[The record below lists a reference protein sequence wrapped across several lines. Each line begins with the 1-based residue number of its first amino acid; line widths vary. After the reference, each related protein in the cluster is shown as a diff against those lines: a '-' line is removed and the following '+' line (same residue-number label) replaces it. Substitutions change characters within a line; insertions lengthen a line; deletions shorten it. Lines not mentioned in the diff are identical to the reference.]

1 MWGGDMTVVTAAS
14 CISAYVELPGL
25 CHTALAVVQCA
36 ARIAQPALYAAHAN
50 GASLLFLTAGRVLLL
65 LLQGDALYAMELA
78 LSLEKLNFQ
87 KLRELHDIASDA
99 NDAQMCDFIEGTL
112 LAPQVRKLQGC
123 SVLLVLPAH

>member
-1 MWGGDMTVVTAAS
+1 V
-14 CISAYVELPGL
+14 
-25 CHTALAVVQCA
+25 
-36 ARIAQPALYAAHAN
+36 
-50 GASLLFLTAGRVLLL
+50 L

-112 LAPQVRKLQGC
+112 LAPQVHCRNAALHQSC
-123 SVLLVLPAH
+123 QLII

>member
-1 MWGGDMTVVTAAS
+1 V
-14 CISAYVELPGL
+14 
-25 CHTALAVVQCA
+25 
-36 ARIAQPALYAAHAN
+36 
-50 GASLLFLTAGRVLLL
+50 L

-112 LAPQVRKLQGC
+112 LAPQVRRRDGGVYLCTKCTILASARARYVRC
-123 SVLLVLPAH
+123 SCKCTFFNTSSVCAVAGVVVTQMIVLECCRIANSVGLCCVCAAVCAWCCR